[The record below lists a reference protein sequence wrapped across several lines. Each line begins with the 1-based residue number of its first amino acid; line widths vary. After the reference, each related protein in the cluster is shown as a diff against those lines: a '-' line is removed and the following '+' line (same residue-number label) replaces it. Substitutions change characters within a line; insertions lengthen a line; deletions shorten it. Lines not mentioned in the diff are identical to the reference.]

1 MDKMKDLLTSIK
13 RLNFFQE
20 NNAIPLLIETEKLLI
35 EQKLEALSEDEIL
48 YLKTNYKD
56 FSIDDIS
63 T

>member
-1 MDKMKDLLTSIK
+1 MKDLLSSIK
-13 RLNFFQE
+13 RLKFFEE

-35 EQKLEALSEDEIL
+35 DQKLEALSKDEML